1 MKTKVVRLILGA
13 AIALASPLA
22 TVHAQ
27 FAYVANLNS
36 NNVSAYSIGSGG
48 VLTPI
53 PGSPFPVGPNP
64 ASVAVDPTGKFAYV
78 VNDSNLPEVPGTVS
92 AFTIGS
98 NGALTP
104 VPGSPFPAG
113 DTPDSVAVDPTGR
126 FAYIVNVTVSG
137 QLGAVS
143 AFSIEPNGALTPVPG
158 SPFSAGSF
166 PEALAIDP
174 TGKFLYAAGS
184 SSVTAFSIGPNGA
197 LTPVP
202 GSPFPAGF
210 GTISVTVDPTGKFV
224 YVPNEFGNDISAY
237 SIGADGDL
245 TPVPGSPFA
254 TSGEDPVAVAV
265 DPTGRFAYVADFGIS
280 SGTNGVDAFSIGSDG
295 ALTPVPGSR
304 FATGNGPTAVAVDP
318 TGQFAYVANFQDV
331 SSLSGY
337 SIGPNGA
344 LTPIAGSPFA
354 TGAQPNSVAFT
365 PKVPFASFFAKLK
378 IEERHR
384 GGFELKDFFT
394 LSTHSNGIDPLTEN
408 VTLQIGPFSVMIPA
422 GSFKQEPNGRFEFKG
437 VISDVSLEAQ
447 IISTGN
453 SIYTL
458 KAEGKGADLDC
469 LTNPVTVGLT
479 IGIDSGSAAV
489 RAEFEKRKK
498 RDHRDEDWRERW

>member
-1 MKTKVVRLILGA
+1 MKTKFVRLILGT
-13 AIALASPLA
+13 AIGLASPL
-22 TVHAQ
+22 VPLRAQ
-27 FAYVANLNS
+27 FAYVANTNS
-36 NNVSAYSIGSGG
+36 NNVSAYSSGSGG
-48 VLTPI
+48 VLTPV

-78 VNDSNLPEVPGTVS
+78 VNDSNVPEVPGTVS

-98 NGALTP
+98 GGALTP

-126 FAYIVNVTVSG
+126 FVYVVNVAISG

-143 AFSIEPNGALTPVPG
+143 AFSIGPNGALTPVPG
-158 SPFSAGSF
+158 SPFAAGVL
-166 PEALAIDP
+166 PQALALDP
-174 TGKFLYAAGS
+174 TGKFLYVAGS

-197 LTPVP
+197 LAPVP

-224 YVPNEFGNDISAY
+224 YVPNEFGNDVSAY
-237 SIGADGDL
+237 SIRPGGAL
-245 TPVPGSPFA
+245 APVPGSPFA
-254 TSGEDPVAVAV
+254 TIGEDPV
-265 DPTGRFAYVADFGIS
+265 
-280 SGTNGVDAFSIGSDG
+280 
-295 ALTPVPGSR
+295 
-304 FATGNGPTAVAVDP
+304 AVAVDP

-337 SIGPNGA
+337 SIGPSGA

-354 TGAQPNSVAFT
+354 TGAQPISVAFT

-394 LSTHSNGIDPLTEN
+394 LGTNSNGIDPLT
-408 VTLQIGPFSVMIPA
+408 
-422 GSFKQEPNGRFEFKG
+422 
-437 VISDVSLEAQ
+437 
-447 IISTGN
+447 
-453 SIYTL
+453 
-458 KAEGKGADLDC
+458 
-469 LTNPVTVGLT
+469 
-479 IGIDSGSAAV
+479 
-489 RAEFEKRKK
+489 K
-498 RDHRDEDWRERW
+498 RDPRRSAHSP